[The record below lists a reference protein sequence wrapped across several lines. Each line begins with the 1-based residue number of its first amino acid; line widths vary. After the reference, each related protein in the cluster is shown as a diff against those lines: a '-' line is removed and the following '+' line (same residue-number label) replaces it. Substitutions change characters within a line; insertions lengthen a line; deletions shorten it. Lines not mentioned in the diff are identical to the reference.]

1 MNYKKIEEKNYDI
14 YLIKTDKFKTINLS
28 TVFISD
34 YKKEEITKNK
44 FISEYLTH
52 SNNLVKDEVSMSKK
66 YMELYEP
73 SLSIN
78 DFFTDKHHKIY
89 STTFLNEKYTE
100 KGMNKKTID
109 FYYNT
114 IFNPNLNDGMFDE
127 SIFNTI
133 KQQLKTWY
141 KIDEEDSRNMAY
153 FNSLSY
159 ISDDLPIK
167 VDNRGNLDDLLKI
180 KREELKDYYFNK
192 LNISKAIVFVVGNYD
207 DSIIDSIKDN
217 MKVNKNEYEL
227 KKVFD
232 VSRVKEVNTV
242 VEEKD
247 FNQSIIYLIYKIIG
261 MTDRERLAV
270 LPILNSILGGSSSKL
285 FNNVREKNSL
295 AYYAY
300 SNYSQSNN
308 ILYMYAGI
316 SKENYEKCSKLMKKE
331 LEEIIT
337 GNITDD
343 ELNNAKSTLESG
355 LLMNYDNIGVISNNL
370 KGQVLLDL
378 PSLDE
383 LQDVYKSVTKEEV
396 IELSKKLELDVEY
409 LLKGVK

>member
-1 MNYKKIEEKNYDI
+1 
-14 YLIKTDKFKTINLS
+14 
-28 TVFISD
+28 
-34 YKKEEITKNK
+34 
-44 FISEYLTH
+44 
-52 SNNLVKDEVSMSKK
+52 
-66 YMELYEP
+66 
-73 SLSIN
+73 
-78 DFFTDKHHKIY
+78 
-89 STTFLNEKYTE
+89 
-100 KGMNKKTID
+100 
-109 FYYNT
+109 
-114 IFNPNLNDGMFDE
+114 
-127 SIFNTI
+127 
-133 KQQLKTWY
+133 
-141 KIDEEDSRNMAY
+141 MAY

-167 VDNRGNLDDLLKI
+167 VDNRGNLNDLLKI

-192 LNISKAIVFVVGNYD
+192 LNISKAIVFVIGNYD